1 MAATALEPASLER
14 VRAELEEIEGVR
26 RAVIDGPPYVVY
38 VVADRGAG
46 FPAEMVV
53 HSVLFRHGLGP
64 GDAELHVAYTGEPEA
79 RRRVRFVSA
88 RVDVSRV
95 GRAQARVELE
105 WAGQVHVGE
114 LEGETGPAPEQR
126 LASLATLAALDQ
138 VLGGKVRFQ
147 LVGIKPLRAFDAD
160 VVVALLK
167 SDVDGRSLIGAALAA
182 DDPNRAASVAVLNA
196 TNRILGNYL
205 SNHEMQEASS

>member
-1 MAATALEPASLER
+1 MQAALEPASLER
-14 VRAELEEIEGVR
+14 VRAELEAIEGVR
-26 RAVIDGPPYVVY
+26 RVVIDGPPYVVY
-38 VVADRGAG
+38 VIADRGAR

-64 GDAELHVAYTGEPEA
+64 GDAELHLAYTGAPEP

-88 RVDVSRV
+88 FVDASRL
-95 GRAQARVELE
+95 GRAQARVQLE
-105 WAGQVHVGE
+105 WAGQMHVGE

-126 LASLATLAALDQ
+126 LTALATLEALGK
-138 VLGGKVRFQ
+138 VLERRVRFQ
-147 LVGIKPLRAFDAD
+147 LVGIKPMRAFDAD

-182 DDPNRAASVAVLNA
+182 DDPNRAACVAVLNA

-205 SNHEMQEASS
+205 SNQEVQEMGS

>member
-1 MAATALEPASLER
+1 MQAALEPASLER
-14 VRAELEEIEGVR
+14 VRAELEAIEGVR
-26 RAVIDGPPYVVY
+26 RVVIDGPPYVVY
-38 VVADRGAG
+38 VIADRGAR

-64 GDAELHVAYTGEPEA
+64 GDAELHLAYTGAPEP

-88 RVDVSRV
+88 VVDGSRV
-95 GRAQARVELE
+95 GRALARVQLE
-105 WAGQVHVGE
+105 WAGQMHVGE

-126 LASLATLAALDQ
+126 LTALATLEALGK
-138 VLGGKVRFQ
+138 VLERRVRFQ
-147 LVGIKPLRAFDAD
+147 LVGIKPMRAFDAD

-167 SDVDGRSLIGAALAA
+167 SDVDGRSLLGAALAA
-182 DDPNRAASVAVLNA
+182 DDPNRAACIAVLNA

-205 SNHEMQEASS
+205 TNQEAQEMGS

>member
-1 MAATALEPASLER
+1 MKAAALEPAALER

-26 RAVIDGPPYVVY
+26 RAVIDGPPWVVY
-38 VVADRGAG
+38 VIADRGAR
-46 FPAEMVV
+46 FPSEMVV

-64 GDAELHVAYTGEPEA
+64 GDAELHVTYLGAAEP
-79 RRRVRFVSA
+79 RRRVRFVA
-88 RVDVSRV
+88 ATVDSSRV
-95 GRAQARVELE
+95 GRAVARVELE
-105 WAGQVHVGE
+105 WAGQVHTGE

-126 LASLATLAALDQ
+126 LAALATLEALGK
-138 VLGGKVRFQ
+138 VLEGRVRFQ
-147 LVGIKPLRAFDAD
+147 LVGIKPMRAFDAD

-205 SNHEMQEASS
+205 SNSEAHEITS

>member
-1 MAATALEPASLER
+1 MDAVLQPASIEA

-26 RAVIDGPPYVVY
+26 RVLIEGPPYVVY
-38 VVADRGAG
+38 VIADRGAR
-46 FPAEMVV
+46 FPSEMVV

-64 GDAELHVAYTGEPEA
+64 GEAELHLAYTGVPEP

-88 RVDVSRV
+88 TVDSS
-95 GRAQARVELE
+95 RVELE
-105 WAGQVHVGE
+105 WAGQVHAGE
-114 LEGETGPAPEQR
+114 GEGETGPAPELR
-126 LASLATLAALDQ
+126 LTALSTLAALDR
-138 VLGGKVRFQ
+138 VLDGRVRFQ

-167 SDVDGRSLIGAALAA
+167 SDVEGRSLIGAALAA

-205 SNHEMQEASS
+205 SNHEAQEMGS

>member
-1 MAATALEPASLER
+1 MQAALEPASLER
-14 VRAELEEIEGVR
+14 VRAELEAIEGVR
-26 RAVIDGPPYVVY
+26 RVVIDGPPYVVY
-38 VVADRGAG
+38 VIADRGAR

-64 GDAELHVAYTGEPEA
+64 GDAELHLAYTGAPEP

-88 RVDVSRV
+88 IVDASRL
-95 GRAQARVELE
+95 GRAQARVQLE
-105 WAGQVHVGE
+105 WAGQMHVGE

-126 LASLATLAALDQ
+126 LTALATLEALGK
-138 VLGGKVRFQ
+138 VLERRVRFQ
-147 LVGIKPLRAFDAD
+147 LVGIKPMRAFDAD

-182 DDPNRAASVAVLNA
+182 DDPNRAACVAVLNA

-205 SNHEMQEASS
+205 SNQEVQEMGS

>member
-1 MAATALEPASLER
+1 MEAALEPASLER

-26 RAVIDGPPYVVY
+26 RVVIDGPPYVVY
-38 VVADRGAG
+38 VIAERGAR

-64 GDAELHVAYTGEPEA
+64 GDAELHLAYTGVPEP

-88 RVDVSRV
+88 IVDSSRV
-95 GRAQARVELE
+95 GRAQARVQLE
-105 WAGQVHVGE
+105 WAGQTHVGE

-126 LASLATLAALDQ
+126 LTSLATLAALDQ
-138 VLGGKVRFQ
+138 VLEGRVRFQ

-205 SNHEMQEASS
+205 SNSEAQETGS

>member
-1 MAATALEPASLER
+1 MEAALEPASLER
-14 VRAELEEIEGVR
+14 VRAELEAIEGVR
-26 RAVIDGPPYVVY
+26 RVVIDGPPYVVF
-38 VVADRGAG
+38 VIADRGAR

-64 GDAELHVAYTGEPEA
+64 GDAELHLAYTGVPEP

-88 RVDVSRV
+88 IVDSSRV
-95 GRAQARVELE
+95 GRAQARVQLE
-105 WAGQVHVGE
+105 WAGQMHVGE
-114 LEGETGPAPEQR
+114 LEGETGTAPEQR
-126 LASLATLAALDQ
+126 LTALATLEALGK
-138 VLGGKVRFQ
+138 VLERRVRFQ
-147 LVGIKPLRAFDAD
+147 LVGIKPMRAFDAD

-182 DDPNRAASVAVLNA
+182 DDPNRAACVAVLNA

-205 SNHEMQEASS
+205 SNHEVQEMGS

>member
-1 MAATALEPASLER
+1 MKAAALEPAALER

-26 RAVIDGPPYVVY
+26 RAVIDGPPWVVY
-38 VVADRGAG
+38 VIADRGAR
-46 FPAEMVV
+46 FPSEMVV

-64 GDAELHVAYTGEPEA
+64 GDAELHVTYLGAAEP
-79 RRRVRFVSA
+79 RRRVRFVA
-88 RVDVSRV
+88 ATVDSSRV
-95 GRAQARVELE
+95 GRAVARVELE
-105 WAGQVHVGE
+105 WAGQVHTGE

-126 LASLATLAALDQ
+126 LAALATLEALGK
-138 VLGGKVRFQ
+138 VLEGRVRFQ
-147 LVGIKPLRAFDAD
+147 LVGIKPMRAFDAD

-167 SDVDGRSLIGAALAA
+167 SDVDGRSLIGAALTA

-205 SNHEMQEASS
+205 SNSEAHEITS